1 MRLAPVSLSLVES
14 VLAKPVLDEK
24 GMILVGAGVKLS
36 ERMITRLKQLG
47 VSSLYIEDKRT
58 DDIVIVDAVSDETRR
73 SAVNTVYNSMLSMI
87 ETERG
92 ARRASR
98 PQIGREISR
107 VFQDILADLKAN
119 NSGLINLASIFTV
132 DGYLYHHSVNVAIL
146 STALG
151 LAKGYGQKEITEIGV
166 GALLH
171 DIGCT
176 KVPQEILN
184 KPGRY
189 SDLEY
194 ELMKKHAE
202 WGYEML
208 REQDGVSLLSAHIA
222 YQHHERNDGSGYPR
236 GLKGDE
242 IHEYSKI
249 VGMCDVY
256 EALTSKRFHREAF
269 LPHEALEFI
278 LGGGTAL
285 FDLSLVRLF
294 AKNVAVYPIGMTV
307 KLNTDETAVVVSLNP
322 EYPQRPVVRLLTDEY
337 GRRLDSPYDIDLT
350 KELTMMIVSYNE

>member
-1 MRLAPVSLSLVES
+1 MRFAPVSLSLVDS

-24 GMILVGAGVKLS
+24 GMVLIGAGVKLS

-73 SAVNTVYNSMLSMI
+73 SAVNTVYNSMRQMI
-87 ETERG
+87 ESEQG

-98 PQIGREISR
+98 PQVGREISR

-119 NSGLINLASIFTV
+119 KAGLISLASIFTV

-146 STALG
+146 STALA

-176 KVPQEILN
+176 KVPQEILS

-194 ELMKKHAE
+194 EMMKKHTE

-208 REQDGVSLLSAHIA
+208 REQDGISLLSAHIA
-222 YQHHERNDGSGYPR
+222 YQHHERLDGSGYPR

-242 IHEYSKI
+242 IHEYAKI

-256 EALTSKRFHREAF
+256 EALTAKRFHRDAF

-285 FDLSLVRLF
+285 FDLNLVRLF

-307 KLNTDETAVVVSLNP
+307 KLNTNETAVVVSLNP

-337 GRRLDSPYDIDLT
+337 GRRLDMPYDIDLT
-350 KELTMMIVSYNE
+350 KELTMMIVSYSE